1 MVENNSIEKLASA
14 ALRGF
19 GRQRFRGEIYDYA
32 RGIWLG
38 AGYLIPEGNLCRLC
52 RPKGLQSC
60 RHFEIDTARQLVGP
74 FRALLDPNV
83 RTVMLLK
90 AVQTLGSLVWDLT
103 LHFLIVHSPFMKI
116 KIFIDSAE
124 KVRRY
129 CDDRLMPTLKG
140 NPDIAPLLPTGGK
153 SRFDETKTAIYFA
166 NGKSIEVL
174 ALNDNNA
181 SSLSAD
187 FVVIDE
193 GWLHGS
199 DGLMQKAIDR
209 TKQAAASGNIKIFIV
224 GQAGK
229 KDEDQDIIWK
239 RLHKRVRITW
249 ACPCCGE
256 RQSFGERGPAIL
268 RPDDFKA
275 KQQIGDGRLEMGEAA
290 HLPISHLLSAI
301 SKIPVAGSYAG
312 LLTPKKHSEVNTPEE
327 IKANA
332 AAAYLECFHCG
343 HQIHDTK
350 AERAQLM
357 ASYDQEYREPA
368 PGGGFYTPEAFEVGF
383 WNPDPASVTIPFSST
398 MHEYTVAK
406 KADDDYKNKVPLQ
419 DFYMNRWSTAWDD
432 DLIKVVRAR
441 TQEKYDAQSDWPEEW
456 RGHRAF
462 VIDCQYELQHFWG
475 SVWAVS
481 KNGKSRQL
489 WRGLLRS
496 FGDASDKMPVVA
508 DHPPTVC
515 AVQKQFGVLDQFV
528 FLDGGYMKEE
538 LVEECAKHGHWG
550 TIDGDPTWFCWT
562 ILVGSQQKDFAHAV
576 DKNPK
581 VRHPVSDPFYEY
593 PKFKVDYRGA
603 KAKVS
608 VEVIYFSKLQTSQMF
623 ARYRDGNGPEALFLA
638 EAESEENKL
647 SWTAQIYA
655 STPHYDLNK
664 ATGEAREIWRPDK
677 QTTPHHYF
685 DVGTM
690 FMAVLCNWGL
700 SGHHQFEEPKA
711 VETVKN

>member
-1 MVENNSIEKLASA
+1 VKSVVENNAIEKLANA

-32 RGIWLG
+32 RTIWLG
-38 AGYLIPEGNLCRLC
+38 AGYLLPEGNLCRNC

-60 RHFEIDTARQLVGP
+60 RHFEIDTARQTVGP

-116 KIFIDSAE
+116 KIFIDSQE

-193 GWLHGS
+193 GWLHGA
-199 DGLMQKAIDR
+199 DGLMQKAMDR

-229 KDEDQDIIWK
+229 KDEDQDVIWK
-239 RLHKRVRITW
+239 RMHKRVRITW

-256 RQSFGERGPAIL
+256 RQSFGERGPAIQRPEDFTGKLSVANAL
-268 RPDDFKA
+268 RA
-275 KQQIGDGRLEMGEAA
+275 GQLT
-290 HLPISHLLSAI
+290 LPEPP
-301 SKIPVAGSYAG
+301 KPGSYAG
-312 LLTPKKHSEVNTPEE
+312 LLPPKRHNEVNTPEE

-332 AAAYLECFHCG
+332 AAAYLECYHCG
-343 HQIHDTK
+343 HHIHDTP
-350 AERAQLM
+350 AERAALM

-368 PGGGFYTPEAFEVGF
+368 PGGGFYTPENYEVGF

-406 KADDDYKNKVPLQ
+406 KADDDFKNKVPLQ
-419 DFYMNRWSTAWDD
+419 DFYMNRWSTAWDN
-432 DLIKVVRAR
+432 DLVKVVRAR
-441 TQEKYDAQSDWPEEW
+441 SQEKYDAQSDWPEEW

-481 KNGKSRQL
+481 KTGKSRQL

-496 FGDASDKMPVVA
+496 FGTATDTMPA
-508 DHPPTVC
+508 DTTQPPTVC

-550 TIDGDPTWFCWT
+550 AIDGEPAWFCWT
-562 ILVGSQQKDFAHAV
+562 ILVGSKQKDFSHAL

-603 KAKVS
+603 KARVS
-608 VEVIYFSKLQTSQMF
+608 VEIFYFSKLQTSQMF
-623 ARYRDGNGPEALFLA
+623 ARYRDGNGPEFWNLP
-638 EAESEENKL
+638 ETDNPENKL
-647 SWTAQIYA
+647 SWTAQIHA
-655 STPHYDLNK
+655 STPHYESSRE
-664 ATGEAREIWRPDK
+664 TGEPTEIWRPDK
-677 QTTPHHYF
+677 QSTPHHFF

-700 SGHHQFEEPKA
+700 SGHRQFEEPKA
-711 VETVKN
+711 VEAVKN